1 MILRRHYELNDIK
14 GIKDLDN
21 NDRSKAKI
29 LCIDDEGLEYE
40 NIIRHHG
47 FNIRVVEDINDISA
61 TSEYPII
68 ICDIQG
74 VGKAFNSQFEGAHII
89 EEIKK
94 KYPNKIVIAFSGKS
108 HDARYN
114 KFFLMADAMFSKDID
129 SDQWVENLDEA
140 VKKVIDPVAQWR
152 RMRDY
157 LFKNDVSTRNVYLLE
172 LDYIQS
178 VLKKD
183 KNILAN
189 SSTLKL
195 MNADIRGV
203 MQGFVASFLFSMVS
217 GG

>member
-1 MILRRHYELNDIK
+1 MIFRKHYELNDIK
-14 GIKDLDN
+14 GVKDPND

-47 FNIRVVEDINDISA
+47 FNIRVVDDINDISA
-61 TSEYPII
+61 VSEYPII

-74 VGKAFNSQFEGAHII
+74 VGKAFKSQFEGAHII

-94 KYPNKIVIAFSGKS
+94 KYPNKVVIAFSGKS

-114 KFFLMADAMFSKDID
+114 RYFLMADAMYSKDID

-140 VKKVIDPVAQWR
+140 VKKVTDPVAQWK
-152 RMRDY
+152 RMREY
-157 LFKNDVSTRNVYLLE
+157 LFKNDASTKNIYLLE

-178 VLKKD
+178 VLNRD
-183 KNILAN
+183 KNILGN
-189 SSTLKL
+189 SKTLSL
-195 MNADIRGV
+195 MNPDVRGV
-203 MQGFVASFLFSMVS
+203 MQGFVASFLFSLV